1 MTPKEEERILDEAK
15 KRYKI
20 ASEAWEHIYDELKSD
35 LRFTYD
41 VDGGQW
47 SEAIK
52 NERGD
57 RPTITV
63 NKLQKFVRQIRGD
76 MLQNRPRVNVIPVD
90 SVADPQKAELFNGI
104 IREIEYLSSADI
116 AYDTAYNY
124 AVSGSVGYWRI
135 LTEYAEGDTFDQD
148 IKIKRIINPTSVHFD
163 PEATEFCLEDAKYCF
178 IETLMSKERFEEKY
192 KDVDVR
198 DFSGTDDLY
207 GSWVEGDSVR
217 LAEYYVKEPV
227 KRKIAQLEDGTVV
240 ELKPPLNEKS
250 PNIVRVREVDDYKI
264 MWYLLCGVKVLK
276 SVQWVGKYIPVIP
289 VFGDEII
296 AGGKKFYLSMIR
308 GAKGAQ
314 QMYNYWARLSL
325 DTKIPTPSGWTTMG
339 EVQTG
344 DILFDENGKQCKVLG
359 KSPVFDKRPCFK
371 VSFSNQTSIIADDE
385 HLWDVEELVGKKW
398 VKHTLHTIDLKPE
411 VHKIR
416 VSQPLDT
423 QEAQL
428 PISPYVLGLWIT
440 DGDSKRAKIFAN
452 EKTLDEIK
460 LNIEKEG
467 LTTRTG
473 LICKSSK
480 THGLALLGVRKEFT
494 KLNLLENKHIPKEY
508 LRGSFSQRLA
518 LLQGMMDGD
527 GTCKETG
534 QCQFAAEKEHIA
546 VEFAELLRSLGFKGT
561 YNKQSDGMYVFSF
574 AARNFDVFRLKYK
587 LERQY
592 LDRKT
597 TTQSCRYS
605 IISVDPVSSVPVQC
619 VKVDSPNSLFLAGD
633 GMIPTHN
640 SAATENVMM
649 SPKSPYVV
657 DHRQVKGFE
666 TEWNEANKKNRMFIR
681 YNAIAGMQK
690 PSREPQTQVPN
701 AIIGMLQST
710 AFDIE
715 DHLGRYESSKGEAS
729 NERSGK
735 AIVAR
740 IKQSD
745 KGTYTFVDNLTRAII
760 YSGRQ
765 LVDLIPKIYD
775 TKRALRIRG
784 EDGQEQ
790 VVNVNDPT
798 LDQNGNVVLAND
810 LSVGKFDLIAA
821 AGASYGSQRQE
832 MVQMMIEAM
841 QYAPQL
847 APVIAPLVFKYS
859 DWPGASEVATALQ
872 QFAQQQPVEE
882 Q

>member
-1 MTPKEEERILDEAK
+1 
-15 KRYKI
+15 
-20 ASEAWEHIYDELKSD
+20 
-35 LRFTYD
+35 
-41 VDGGQW
+41 
-47 SEAIK
+47 
-52 NERGD
+52 
-57 RPTITV
+57 
-63 NKLQKFVRQIRGD
+63 
-76 MLQNRPRVNVIPVD
+76 
-90 SVADPQKAELFNGI
+90 LFNGI

-124 AVSGSVGYWRI
+124 AVAGSVGYWRI
-135 LTEYAEGDTFDQD
+135 LTEYAEGYTFDQD

-207 GSWVEGDSVR
+207 GSWIEGDSVR

-227 KRKIAQLEDGTVV
+227 TRKVAQLIDGSVV
-240 ELKPPLNEKS
+240 EVKAPFNEKS
-250 PNIVRVREVDDYKI
+250 PDVVRVREVEDYKI

-314 QMYNYWARLSL
+314 QMYNYWA
-325 DTKIPTPSGWTTMG
+325 
-339 EVQTG
+339 
-344 DILFDENGKQCKVLG
+344 
-359 KSPVFDKRPCFK
+359 
-371 VSFSNQTSIIADDE
+371 
-385 HLWDVEELVGKKW
+385 
-398 VKHTLHTIDLKPE
+398 
-411 VHKIR
+411 
-416 VSQPLDT
+416 
-423 QEAQL
+423 
-428 PISPYVLGLWIT
+428 
-440 DGDSKRAKIFAN
+440 
-452 EKTLDEIK
+452 
-460 LNIEKEG
+460 
-467 LTTRTG
+467 
-473 LICKSSK
+473 
-480 THGLALLGVRKEFT
+480 
-494 KLNLLENKHIPKEY
+494 
-508 LRGSFSQRLA
+508 
-518 LLQGMMDGD
+518 
-527 GTCKETG
+527 
-534 QCQFAAEKEHIA
+534 
-546 VEFAELLRSLGFKGT
+546 
-561 YNKQSDGMYVFSF
+561 
-574 AARNFDVFRLKYK
+574 
-587 LERQY
+587 
-592 LDRKT
+592 
-597 TTQSCRYS
+597 
-605 IISVDPVSSVPVQC
+605 
-619 VKVDSPNSLFLAGD
+619 
-633 GMIPTHN
+633 

-681 YNAIAGMQK
+681 YNAVAGMQK

-784 EDGQEQ
+784 EDGKEQ
-790 VVNVNDPT
+790 VVNVNEPV
-798 LDQNGNVVLAND
+798 LDQNQNVVLAND

>member
-20 ASEAWEHIYDELKSD
+20 ASEAWGHIYDELKSD

-90 SVADPQKAELFNGI
+90 SVADPKKAELFNGI

-207 GSWVEGDSVR
+207 GSWIEGDSVR

-227 KRKIAQLEDGTVV
+227 TRKVAQLIDGSVV
-240 ELKPPLNEKS
+240 EVKAPFNEKS
-250 PNIVRVREVDDYKI
+250 PDVVRVREVEDYKI

-314 QMYNYWARLSL
+314 QMYNYWA
-325 DTKIPTPSGWTTMG
+325 
-339 EVQTG
+339 
-344 DILFDENGKQCKVLG
+344 
-359 KSPVFDKRPCFK
+359 
-371 VSFSNQTSIIADDE
+371 
-385 HLWDVEELVGKKW
+385 
-398 VKHTLHTIDLKPE
+398 
-411 VHKIR
+411 
-416 VSQPLDT
+416 
-423 QEAQL
+423 
-428 PISPYVLGLWIT
+428 
-440 DGDSKRAKIFAN
+440 
-452 EKTLDEIK
+452 
-460 LNIEKEG
+460 
-467 LTTRTG
+467 
-473 LICKSSK
+473 
-480 THGLALLGVRKEFT
+480 
-494 KLNLLENKHIPKEY
+494 
-508 LRGSFSQRLA
+508 
-518 LLQGMMDGD
+518 
-527 GTCKETG
+527 
-534 QCQFAAEKEHIA
+534 
-546 VEFAELLRSLGFKGT
+546 
-561 YNKQSDGMYVFSF
+561 
-574 AARNFDVFRLKYK
+574 
-587 LERQY
+587 
-592 LDRKT
+592 
-597 TTQSCRYS
+597 
-605 IISVDPVSSVPVQC
+605 
-619 VKVDSPNSLFLAGD
+619 
-633 GMIPTHN
+633 

-690 PSREPQTQVPN
+690 PSREPQTQVPS

-710 AFDIE
+710 AFDVE

-790 VVNVNDPT
+790 VVNVNEPV
-798 LDQNGNVVLAND
+798 LDQNQNVVLAND

-872 QFAQQQPVEE
+872 QYAQQQPVEE

>member
-1 MTPKEEERILDEAK
+1 MNLSKKEEERILDEAK
-15 KRYKI
+15 DRYKI
-20 ASEAWEHIYDELKSD
+20 ASQGWEHIYDELKSD

-76 MLQNRPRVNVIPVD
+76 MLQNRPRVTVIPVD
-90 SVADPQKAELFNGI
+90 SVADPQKAELMNAI

-135 LTEYAEGDTFDQD
+135 LTEYTEGDTFDQD
-148 IKIKRIINPTSVHFD
+148 IKIKRIVNPTSVHFD
-163 PEATEFCLEDAKYCF
+163 PDATDFCMEDAKYCF
-178 IETLMSKERFEEKY
+178 IETLMSKKRFEEKY

-198 DFSGTDDLY
+198 DFSGTEDLY
-207 GSWVEGDSVR
+207 GSWIEGDNVR
-217 LAEYYVKEPV
+217 LAEYYTKEPFT
-227 KRKIAQLEDGTVV
+227 RKIAQLTDGTII
-240 ELKPPLNEKS
+240 ELKAPFNEKS
-250 PNIVRVREVDDYKI
+250 PDVVRVREVEDYKI

-276 SVQWVGKYIPVIP
+276 AVPWIGKYIPVIP
-289 VFGDEII
+289 VFGDEIV

-314 QMYNYWARLSL
+314 QMYNYWA
-325 DTKIPTPSGWTTMG
+325 
-339 EVQTG
+339 
-344 DILFDENGKQCKVLG
+344 
-359 KSPVFDKRPCFK
+359 
-371 VSFSNQTSIIADDE
+371 
-385 HLWDVEELVGKKW
+385 
-398 VKHTLHTIDLKPE
+398 
-411 VHKIR
+411 
-416 VSQPLDT
+416 
-423 QEAQL
+423 
-428 PISPYVLGLWIT
+428 
-440 DGDSKRAKIFAN
+440 
-452 EKTLDEIK
+452 
-460 LNIEKEG
+460 
-467 LTTRTG
+467 
-473 LICKSSK
+473 
-480 THGLALLGVRKEFT
+480 
-494 KLNLLENKHIPKEY
+494 
-508 LRGSFSQRLA
+508 
-518 LLQGMMDGD
+518 
-527 GTCKETG
+527 
-534 QCQFAAEKEHIA
+534 
-546 VEFAELLRSLGFKGT
+546 
-561 YNKQSDGMYVFSF
+561 
-574 AARNFDVFRLKYK
+574 
-587 LERQY
+587 
-592 LDRKT
+592 
-597 TTQSCRYS
+597 
-605 IISVDPVSSVPVQC
+605 
-619 VKVDSPNSLFLAGD
+619 
-633 GMIPTHN
+633 

-649 SPKSPYVV
+649 SPKSPYIV
-657 DHRQVKGFE
+657 DHRQIKGFE
-666 TEWNEANKKNRMFIR
+666 DEWNTANKKNRMYMRF
-681 YNAIAGMQK
+681 NAIAGMQK
-690 PSREPQTQVPN
+690 PSREPQTQIPA
-701 AIIGMLQST
+701 AIVGMLQST

-745 KGTYTFVDNLTRAII
+745 KGTYTFVDNMTRAIV

-784 EDGQEQ
+784 ESGEEA
-790 VVNVNDPT
+790 VVNVNEPT
-798 LDQNGNVVLAND
+798 LDQNGNVKLAND

-859 DWPGASEVATALQ
+859 DWPGASEVAAALQ
-872 QFAQQQPVEE
+872 QYAQQQPVEE